1 MSLQI
6 RLAQQRDIAH
16 LMAVERS
23 AAQLFRQQP
32 EWRFIAEGEV
42 MAPQQHAAFIAERR
56 EWLAESD
63 NGECAGFIA
72 VQVQGAIG
80 TSPNCRSPAPA
91 AAGRRPSPDRRGGGR
106 GQTAGGRPPDAHY
119 LHRGAV
125 ECALLPAAGISA
137 ARGRAAHGRPAAARM
152 RIWRMALPPAVA
164 VPWNLHYRKY

>member
-72 VQVQGAIG
+72 VQVQGRLAHRRIVGRRHRQRQGVGRRLIG
-80 TSPNCRSPAPA
+80 AVAEEAKRQGPA
-91 AAGRRPSPDRRGGGR
+91 A
-106 GQTAGGRPPDAHY
+106 
-119 LHRGAV
+119 
-125 ECALLPAAGISA
+125 
-137 ARGRAAHGRPAAARM
+137 
-152 RIWRMALPPAVA
+152 
-164 VPWNLHYRKY
+164 

>member
-72 VQVQGAIG
+72 VQVQGARLVHRRIVG
-80 TSPNCRSPAPA
+80 RRHLA

-137 ARGRAAHGRPAAARM
+137 ARGRAAHGRPAAA
-152 RIWRMALPPAVA
+152 PG
-164 VPWNLHYRKY
+164 

>member
-23 AAQLFRQQP
+23 AAQLFGQQP

-42 MAPQQHAAFIAERR
+42 MAPKQHAAFIAERR

-72 VQVQGAIG
+72 VLAQGKTG
-80 TSPNCRSPAPA
+80 MSPNYRSPLPGNGRASA
-91 AAGRRPSPDRRGGGR
+91 AA
-106 GQTAGGRPPDAHY
+106 
-119 LHRGAV
+119 
-125 ECALLPAAGISA
+125 
-137 ARGRAAHGRPAAARM
+137 
-152 RIWRMALPPAVA
+152 
-164 VPWNLHYRKY
+164 

>member
-32 EWRFIAEGEV
+32 AWRFIAEGEV
-42 MAPQQHAAFIAERR
+42 MSPQQHAAFIAERR

-72 VQVQGAIG
+72 VQAQGKTGI
-80 TSPNCRSPAPA
+80 SPNCRSPVTGNGRASA
-91 AAGRRPSPDRRGGGR
+91 AA
-106 GQTAGGRPPDAHY
+106 
-119 LHRGAV
+119 
-125 ECALLPAAGISA
+125 
-137 ARGRAAHGRPAAARM
+137 
-152 RIWRMALPPAVA
+152 
-164 VPWNLHYRKY
+164 

>member
-6 RLAQQRDIAH
+6 RLAQQRDIVH

-72 VQVQGAIG
+72 VQVQGGDWYIAELSVAGTWQRQGVGRRLIG
-80 TSPNCRSPAPA
+80 AVAEEAKRQG
-91 AAGRRPSPDRRGGGR
+91 AGRL
-106 GQTAGGRPPDAHY
+106 T
-119 LHRGAV
+119 LTTFI
-125 ECALLPAAGISA
+125 E
-137 ARGRAAHGRPAAARM
+137 
-152 RIWRMALPPAVA
+152 
-164 VPWNLHYRKY
+164 VPWNAPYYRRLGFRPLEDARLTAALRRHLDEDLAHGFAAGSRCAMEFTLS

>member
-80 TSPNCRSPAPA
+80 TSPNCRSPALQRQGVGRRLIGA
-91 AAGRRPSPDRRGGGR
+91 VAEEAKRQGAGRL
-106 GQTAGGRPPDAHY
+106 T
-119 LHRGAV
+119 LTTFI
-125 ECALLPAAGISA
+125 E
-137 ARGRAAHGRPAAARM
+137 
-152 RIWRMALPPAVA
+152 
-164 VPWNLHYRKY
+164 VPWNAPYYRRLGFRPLEDARLTAALRRHLDEDLAHGFAAGSRCAMEFTLS

>member
-6 RLAQQRDIAH
+6 RLAQQRDIVH

-72 VQVQGAIG
+72 VQVQGRLAHRRIVG
-80 TSPNCRSPAPA
+80 RRHLA

-106 GQTAGGRPPDAHY
+106 GQTAGAGR
-119 LHRGAV
+119 LTLTTFI
-125 ECALLPAAGISA
+125 E
-137 ARGRAAHGRPAAARM
+137 
-152 RIWRMALPPAVA
+152 
-164 VPWNLHYRKY
+164 VPWNAPYYRRLGFRPLEDARLTALRRHLDEDLAHGFAAGSRCAMEFTLS

>member
-32 EWRFIAEGEV
+32 AWRFIAEGEV
-42 MAPQQHAAFIAERR
+42 MSPQQHAAFIAERR

-72 VQVQGAIG
+72 VQAQGEDWHIAEL
-80 TSPNCRSPAPA
+80 SV
-91 AAGRRPSPDRRGGGR
+91 AGAWQR
-106 GQTAGGRPPDAHY
+106 
-119 LHRGAV
+119 
-125 ECALLPAAGISA
+125 
-137 ARGRAAHGRPAAARM
+137 
-152 RIWRMALPPAVA
+152 
-164 VPWNLHYRKY
+164 

>member
-6 RLAQQRDIAH
+6 RLAQQRDIVH

-42 MAPQQHAAFIAERR
+42 MAPQQHASFIAERR

-72 VQVQGAIG
+72 VQAQGKIG
-80 TSPNCRSPAPA
+80 TSPNCRSPAP
-91 AAGRRPSPDRRGGGR
+91 GS
-106 GQTAGGRPPDAHY
+106 
-119 LHRGAV
+119 
-125 ECALLPAAGISA
+125 
-137 ARGRAAHGRPAAARM
+137 GRAS
-152 RIWRMALPPAVA
+152 AVA
-164 VPWNLHYRKY
+164 